1 MHVPLRHPWGHS
13 HDFGQGRR
21 RPGERRTVIVAVLTC
36 VTMVVEIAAG
46 IAFGS
51 MALLADGLHMGSHA
65 VALGISVFAY
75 VYARRHAHD
84 QRFSFGTGK
93 VNALGGY
100 TGAVL
105 LALFA
110 AMMAW
115 ESIERLVNPMPIAF
129 DQAIAVAVLGLLIN
143 GASVMIL
150 GRHDR
155 DHHHDHD
162 VAHEHVHDHSV
173 EPEHVHD
180 HHLAHHHHDHNL
192 RSAYLHVVADALTSF
207 FAIVALLAGKFLGW
221 NWMDPLMGVVGAVM
235 VALWSRGLLK
245 STAHVLLDM
254 QASRALREGI
264 RSSLEHDGVARV
276 TDLHVWAIG
285 PGLHAVAATVVAPQR
300 VPTAHYRRLVTRPGV
315 AHVTVEVHDVSDNPS
330 DV

>member
-1 MHVPLRHPWGHS
+1 MHDHSHRPWEHS
-13 HDFGQGRR
+13 HDFGQGRK
-21 RPGERRTVIVAVLTC
+21 RPGESRTVIVAALTC

-84 QRFSFGTGK
+84 ERFSFGTGK

-110 AMMAW
+110 VMMAW
-115 ESIERLVNPMPIAF
+115 ESVERLITPLPIAF
-129 DQAIAVAVLGLLIN
+129 NQAIVVAFLGLLVN
-143 GASVMIL
+143 GASVVIL
-150 GRHDR
+150 GQHDPDR
-155 DHHHDHD
+155 EHHDHHH
-162 VAHEHVHDHSV
+162 
-173 EPEHVHD
+173 
-180 HHLAHHHHDHNL
+180 HHHGDTPHAHHHHDHNL
-192 RSAYLHVVADALTSF
+192 RSAYLHVLADALTSL

-221 NWMDPLMGVVGAVM
+221 SWMDPLMGVVGAVM

-245 STAHVLLDM
+245 TTAHVLLDM
-254 QASRALREGI
+254 QASDALREGI
-264 RSSLEHDGVARV
+264 RSDLERDGATRV

-285 PGLHAVAATVVAPQR
+285 PGLHAVAATVVAPR
-300 VPTAHYRRLVTRPGV
+300 REPTARYHRLLARPAV
-315 AHVTVEVHDVSDNPS
+315 SHVTIEVHDLSDNPS
-330 DV
+330 DD